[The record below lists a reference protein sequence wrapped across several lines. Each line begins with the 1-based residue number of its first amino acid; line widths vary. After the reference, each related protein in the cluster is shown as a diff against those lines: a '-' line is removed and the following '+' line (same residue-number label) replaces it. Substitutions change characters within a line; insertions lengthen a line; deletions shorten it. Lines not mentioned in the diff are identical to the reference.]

1 MTGADDEQ
9 ARRERAK
16 RLRRQIDELRS
27 GEGAKEEPRTPREI
41 LEEKAREERKH
52 QESEDGETEEEA
64 EED

>member
-1 MTGADDEQ
+1 VTGADDEQ

-27 GEGAKEEPRTPREI
+27 GEGGKEEPQTPREF
-41 LEEKAREERKH
+41 LEEKAREEREH
-52 QESEDGETEEEA
+52 QERDDGETEEEA